1 MQLWT
6 GGRSF
11 RLPRRGIETMKTK
24 KIIWTFSD
32 LKYKTQRKV
41 IVFCFL
47 FFPVLLLAVFS
58 YLPLGRMFFY
68 SFTDWDGMSR
78 EYLPVGLGNY
88 IKIFTDAEQ
97 FAVLK
102 VSLYYICGT
111 LVQTVLALYF
121 ATILSFK
128 VKFRNFFKAAI
139 FFPYLINGVA
149 IGFIF
154 LLFYRA
160 DGMLD
165 TVLKFLGMGSLIQKW
180 LGNPDV
186 VNWSIVATSIWR
198 YMGLMFVIF
207 YGAIASISSEI
218 YEAAEVDGA
227 NAWHKFI
234 YIIFPGIRQVIF
246 VNLTVNLSGAL
257 SIYEMPYIMTGGA
270 NRSKTF
276 LMNILD
282 TAFKYNKY
290 GVASAMSVVLLII
303 ILLTALFQK
312 MVIGKEKT

>member
-1 MQLWT
+1 
-6 GGRSF
+6 
-11 RLPRRGIETMKTK
+11 MKTK
-24 KIIWTFSD
+24 KIIWAFSD

-78 EYLPVGLGNY
+78 EYSPVGLGNY

-165 TVLKFLGMGSLIQKW
+165 TVLKFLGMGNLIQKW

-312 MVIGKEKT
+312 VVIGKEKT

>member
-1 MQLWT
+1 MKNKK
-6 GGRSF
+6 
-11 RLPRRGIETMKTK
+11 GI
-24 KIIWTFSD
+24 WSFSD

-58 YLPLGRMFFY
+58 YLPLGRMIFY

-78 EYLPVGLGNY
+78 EYSPVGIDNY
-88 IKIFTDAEQ
+88 KKIFTDSEQ

-102 VSLYYICGT
+102 VSVYYICGT
-111 LVQTVLALYF
+111 FVQTVLALYF

-128 VKFRNFFKAAI
+128 VRFRNFFKAAI

-149 IGFIF
+149 IGFMF

-165 TVLKFLGMGSLIQKW
+165 TVLQFLGLGSLIQKW

-312 MVIGKEKT
+312 AVIGKEKV